1 MSGRLYGLPV
11 WTQRALS
18 SHKEPQELWRF
29 AAKIRDRVPKA
40 SQWSPSRTAHLGCGM
55 IAAGSAR
62 ALGEALAAHGV
73 EADHVK
79 VWQTVGKLRRRHG
92 LVMSGEPRE
101 PGYRVR
107 DWTWEAKR
115 VRSSVGR

>member
-1 MSGRLYGLPV
+1 MSKGRTEPPFHDALHPGELLYL
-11 WTQRALS
+11 R
-18 SHKEPQELWRF
+18 
-29 AAKIRDRVPKA
+29 
-40 SQWSPSRTAHLGCGM
+40 
-55 IAAGSAR
+55 
-62 ALGEALAAHGV
+62 EALAAHGV

-79 VWQTVGKLRRRHG
+79 IWQTVGKLRRRHG

-115 VRSSVGR
+115 VRNTVQRS